1 MADFASNR
9 IEAVDPDQV
18 RTHLQQILSTP
29 GFSAASSLARF
40 LRHVVEETLAG
51 RGGDLKE
58 FTLGVRIFGRGEA
71 FDPRV
76 DPIVRVQARN
86 LRSKLERYYAGPGV
100 ADPVRIELPKGTY
113 VPLFVAG
120 ASPSSEI
127 KTEPGAKRVRRS
139 GARVP
144 AWLAAAACLL
154 IAIGSGFL
162 WRSQHAEIAALRAHA
177 SGARRPPAG
186 SEAHNLYVRGRYLM
200 DRQTEQSLSRA
211 EQCFRQAIAL
221 EPQYAAAWVGLA
233 DVRDIMAQFRF
244 IPPVQGMEE
253 ARRAAEKALAL
264 DPMLAEAH
272 VSLAAILEAYDWD
285 WKAAEREYRRAIEL
299 NPNLPATHLWYG
311 MFLRDQGRVR
321 EGMPEIELANRMDP
335 LSVFAL
341 VNLAHAYLL
350 NGEPAAAERP
360 LKISLDLAPQSPRPA
375 MMLAGVLCEENH
387 DVPGLIQSMEHARDA
402 EGGSPQSTAALASAY
417 AHAGRKEDAARLVS
431 ELERMSRERYVSPF
445 DVATVYLSMDD
456 VEGALPYLEKA
467 YRERSIGML
476 FLRRSKF
483 ESFCSFFRFWSLI
496 DRMHFKG

>member
-18 RTHLQQILSTP
+18 RAHLQLILSTP
-29 GFSAASSLARF
+29 GFASASSLARF
-40 LRHVVEETLAG
+40 LRYVVEETLEG
-51 RGGDLKE
+51 RARNLKE
-58 FTLGVRIFGRGEA
+58 FTLGIRIFGRGEA

-86 LRSKLERYYAGPGV
+86 LRSKLERYYAGPGL

-120 ASPSSEI
+120 SSPSAEI
-127 KTEPGAKRVRRS
+127 EPVPEAKRPR
-139 GARVP
+139 GFDARVP
-144 AWLAAAACLL
+144 VWAALAACLL
-154 IAIGSGFL
+154 VALGAGSL
-162 WRSQHAEIAALRAHA
+162 WRIQRAEIAALRAHA

-186 SEAHNLYVRGRYLM
+186 SEAHSIYVRGRYLM
-200 DRQTEQSLSRA
+200 DRQTEDSLGRA

-221 EPQYAAAWVGLA
+221 EPQYAAAWAGLA
-233 DVRDIMAQFRF
+233 DVRDVMAQFRF
-244 IPPVQGMEE
+244 IPPAQGMEE

-321 EGMPEIELANRMDP
+321 EAMPEIELANRMDP
-335 LSVFAL
+335 LSVFGL

-350 NGEPAAAERP
+350 NGEPAAAERQ
-360 LKISLDLAPQSPRPA
+360 LKITLDLAPRSPRPA
-375 MMLAGVLCEENH
+375 MMLAGVLHEENH
-387 DVPGLIQSMEHARDA
+387 DLPGLIQSLEHFREA

-431 ELERMSRERYVSPF
+431 ELQRMSRERYVSPF

-456 VEGALPYLEKA
+456 VNSALPYLEKA
-467 YRERSIGML
+467 YRERSTGML
-476 FLRRSKF
+476 FLRRPKF
-483 ESFCSFFRFWSLI
+483 EPFRSDPRFRSLI
-496 DRMHFKG
+496 GRMHFNG